1 MIELTEDQKKADELI
16 CSWFYKSKRQVFV
29 LAGYAGTGKTTL
41 VRHTVTESLHLV
53 PDVSAAFVTPT
64 GKAATVLI
72 RSGTQASTLHKLIYQ
87 SIVREEEVQAG
98 GKTITVEKLIFVR
111 RESIDPGIKLIVLDE
126 ASMVSDDVLQDICRF
141 GVKVIACGDPAQLP
155 PVEGYGDC
163 LSLPDITLTTIVRQ
177 EQDNPIIMLS
187 KKARD
192 GEPIAYGKY
201 GNTVQVI
208 PRQQFYGNRR
218 RKFLLGADQ
227 IICGINRT
235 RAQINDE
242 VRSMTGYTSQLP
254 QDGEKLICTLNNWEL
269 FIDPE
274 MKFNLVNGIIGTCFR
289 PAYDITQRIGQM
301 VFKPDFID
309 DPVPEPVFFDLGIF
323 TDGRPAYKRGE
334 YFQKFNGEGIP
345 EDDVF
350 TLNHFEYGYCISC
363 HKAQG
368 SEFGNLVIFDESWAF
383 KEDRAKW
390 LYTAITRAKNK
401 LVIVR

>member
-16 CSWFYKSKRQVFV
+16 VKWFQKSKRQVFV

-41 VRHTVTESLHLV
+41 VRHTVTETLKLV
-53 PDVSAAFVTPT
+53 PDKSVAFVTPT

-72 RSGTQASTLHKLIYQ
+72 RSGTPASTLHKLIYQ
-87 SIVREEEVQAG
+87 SIVRTEEVQVA
-98 GKTITVEKLIFVR
+98 GKTLKVDKLIFVR
-111 RESIDPGIKLIVLDE
+111 RESIDEDIKLIVLDE
-126 ASMVSDDVLQDICRF
+126 ASMVSDEVLQDICRF
-141 GVKVIACGDPAQLP
+141 GVKVIVCGDPAQLP
-155 PVEGYGDC
+155 PVEGYGSC
-163 LSLPDITLTTIVRQ
+163 LQLPDITLTTIVRQ

-187 KKARD
+187 KRARD

-208 PRQQFYGNRR
+208 PRQEFYGNRR

-235 RAQINDE
+235 RSQVNDE
-242 VRSMTGYTSQLP
+242 VRKLLGYESSLP

-269 FIDPE
+269 FIDPD
-274 MKFNLVNGIIGTCFR
+274 MRFNLVNGIIGTCYKPFYVKE
-289 PAYDITQRIGQM
+289 PDMGFLY
-301 VFKPDFID
+301 FKPDFLD
-309 DPVPEPVFFDLGIF
+309 DIVPEEIPFDTGIF
-323 TDGRPAYKRGE
+323 TAGRPNFQRGD
-334 YFQKFNGEGIP
+334 YFQKFNEKGEP
-345 EDDVF
+345 VDAF
-350 TLNHFEYGYCISC
+350 TLNRFEYGYCISC

-383 KEDRAKW
+383 KEDRTKW